1 MNCDQPELFIMVWT
15 SCLWFHNTRLAL
27 AGFSSRNYNPTFRLW
42 YLLTVSCK
50 SVWISLVSP
59 QILRCCNVLFP
70 YLPEPPASFST
81 DVDSTTHTNCLLR
94 SFFARWSDLCIRTE
108 VKKKA
113 QVFTPNTSKYHL
125 PLIVSWLTWSHCVS
139 VMVPFRPSHLGTAK
153 VHPKSQYIS
162 GPPRPLT
169 HFFSKYR
176 NREYS
181 EEGDQRRPPL
191 KHRGPTHLW
200 EVQLWGDVTRLPAT
214 FNRNEG
220 WLHMPLLPGKVCC
233 SPRDISAS
241 PLAKHQNT

>member
-1 MNCDQPELFIMVWT
+1 MFSSPTCQSLLLLLARMLTPPPIPIAYCGHSLPAGLTFVPELK
-15 SCLWFHNTRLAL
+15 L
-27 AGFSSRNYNPTFRLW
+27 
-42 YLLTVSCK
+42 
-50 SVWISLVSP
+50 
-59 QILRCCNVLFP
+59 
-70 YLPEPPASFST
+70 
-81 DVDSTTHTNCLLR
+81 
-94 SFFARWSDLCIRTE
+94 
-108 VKKKA
+108 KKKA

>member
-27 AGFSSRNYNPTFRLW
+27 AGFSSRNYNLTFRLW

-108 VKKKA
+108 VKKKKHRYLH
-113 QVFTPNTSKYHL
+113 QTL
-125 PLIVSWLTWSHCVS
+125 PSIICPWLSLDLPDPIVSLSWC
-139 VMVPFRPSHLGTAK
+139 PSDPH
-153 VHPKSQYIS
+153 IS
-162 GPPRPLT
+162 GQLKYTQKVSTYQAHQGPSPTFSANIETENILKKVIREGPL
-169 HFFSKYR
+169 
-176 NREYS
+176 
-181 EEGDQRRPPL
+181 
-191 KHRGPTHLW
+191 
-200 EVQLWGDVTRLPAT
+200 
-214 FNRNEG
+214 
-220 WLHMPLLPGKVCC
+220 
-233 SPRDISAS
+233 
-241 PLAKHQNT
+241 